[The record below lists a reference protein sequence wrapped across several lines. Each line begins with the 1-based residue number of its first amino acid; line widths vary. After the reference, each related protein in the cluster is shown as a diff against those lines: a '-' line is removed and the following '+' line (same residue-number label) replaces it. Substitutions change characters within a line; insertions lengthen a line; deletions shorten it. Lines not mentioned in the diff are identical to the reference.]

1 MKISVITIVY
11 NDKNNIEKTINSVIN
26 QTAINNLEYI
36 VIDGMSNDGTSD
48 IVKLFADKIDLYI
61 NEKDTGIY
69 NAMNK
74 GIKYASGDYVIFMNS
89 GDVFSNYT
97 VLEEV
102 INSINACN
110 NSPSLVYGDYRN
122 VINGVKTE
130 IIPSRKPERI
140 WYGIITSHQSIFYN
154 LRFLYE
160 NNIRYD
166 ENYKIAADY
175 KMTLEVL
182 KKSNYKA
189 LRLPLCISDFD
200 MSGISNHNQNIGLK
214 EANKVRRE
222 LLKWGFMKEKSLTL
236 VLLLTR
242 FMRKHFSVLHS
253 YIRRL

>member
-11 NDKNNIEKTINSVIN
+11 NDKNNIERTINSVIN

-48 IVKLFADKIDLYI
+48 IIKSFADKIDLYI

-74 GIKYASGDYVIFMNS
+74 GIKYASGDYIIFMNS
-89 GDVFSNYT
+89 GDTFSNHT
-97 VLEEV
+97 VLENV
-102 INSINACN
+102 ISSINVRSN
-110 NSPSLVYGDYRN
+110 YPSLVYGDYRN
-122 VINGVKTE
+122 VINGVKTK
-130 IIPSRKPERI
+130 IIPSRKPELI
-140 WYGIITSHQSIFYN
+140 WYGFITAHQSVFYN
-154 LRFLYE
+154 LRFLRE

-200 MSGISNHNQNIGLK
+200 MSGISNHNQNLGLE

-222 LLKWGFMKEKSLTL
+222 LLKWGFLKEKSLTL
-236 VLLLTR
+236 ILLLTR
-242 FMRKHFSVLHS
+242 FIRTHFSVLHS
-253 YIRRL
+253 YLRRL